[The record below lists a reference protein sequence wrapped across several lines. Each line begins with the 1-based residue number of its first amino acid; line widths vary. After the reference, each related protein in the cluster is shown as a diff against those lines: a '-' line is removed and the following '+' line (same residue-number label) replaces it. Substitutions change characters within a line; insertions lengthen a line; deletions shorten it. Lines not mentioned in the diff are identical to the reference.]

1 MSLVNKM
8 KSLGARATM
17 AEEDIRALL
26 AKDHEE
32 VKALAKEMHETAS
45 PLRRTSLLGKL
56 KPALTAHARAE
67 EKVVYDAL
75 LRVRANDASHEL
87 GDEGYVEHSLVDE
100 LLTTLASTRAATE
113 RWKATAKVLHELL
126 EHHIQEEESDVFALL
141 GDHYDRDELQAMG
154 AQFKRMKADILRA
167 PSATSKRGTQA
178 ASKQAASKQAASKRR
193 APAKGVRRAASRT
206 SRPTRKSSSKKSA
219 SKRSASK

>member
-1 MSLVNKM
+1 MSIVNKM

-17 AEEDIRALL
+17 HEEDVRALL
-26 AKDHEE
+26 VKDHEE
-32 VKALAKEMHETAS
+32 AKALAKEMHETAS
-45 PLRRTSLLGKL
+45 PTRRMTLLGKL
-56 KPALTAHARAE
+56 KPALTAHSRTE

-100 LLTTLASTRAATE
+100 LLSTLSSISASTE

-141 GDHYDRDELQAMG
+141 GEHYDRDELQTMG
-154 AQFKRMKADILRA
+154 AQFQRLKADFLRNSSAA
-167 PSATSKRGTQA
+167 P
-178 ASKQAASKQAASKRR
+178 KRR
-193 APAKGVRRAASRT
+193 APPTAKRAAAKGTRRAASRT
-206 SRPTRKSSSKKSA
+206 SRPTRKSA
-219 SKRSASK
+219 SK

>member
-17 AEEDIRALL
+17 NEEDVRALL
-26 AKDHEE
+26 VKDHEE
-32 VKALAKEMHETAS
+32 AKALARQMHETSSAS
-45 PLRRTSLLGKL
+45 RRITLLGKL
-56 KPALTAHARAE
+56 KPALTAHSRAE

-100 LLTTLASTRAATE
+100 LLSTLATTNASAE

-154 AQFKRMKADILRA
+154 TQFQRMKAEILRA
-167 PSATSKRGTQA
+167 PGIKRRASTA
-178 ASKQAASKQAASKRR
+178 AKR
-193 APAKGVRRAASRT
+193 APAKGARRAAGRT
-206 SRPTRKSSSKKSA
+206 SRPTRKSA
-219 SKRSASK
+219 SK

>member
-17 AEEDIRALL
+17 NEEDVRALL
-26 AKDHEE
+26 VKDHEE
-32 VKALAKEMHETAS
+32 AKALAKEMHETAS
-45 PLRRTSLLGKL
+45 AARRMTLLGKL
-56 KPALTAHARAE
+56 KPALTAHSRVE

-75 LRVRANDASHEL
+75 LRVRANDESHEL

-100 LLTTLASTRAATE
+100 LLATLETSDASAE

-141 GDHYDRDELQAMG
+141 GEHYDRDELQAMG
-154 AQFKRMKADILRA
+154 VQFQRMKADFLRTS
-167 PSATSKRGTQA
+167 SATPQRRG
-178 ASKQAASKQAASKRR
+178 ASSAKKR
-193 APAKGVRRAASRT
+193 APAKGTARRAASRT
-206 SRPTRKSSSKKSA
+206 SRPSRSKSA
-219 SKRSASK
+219 SK